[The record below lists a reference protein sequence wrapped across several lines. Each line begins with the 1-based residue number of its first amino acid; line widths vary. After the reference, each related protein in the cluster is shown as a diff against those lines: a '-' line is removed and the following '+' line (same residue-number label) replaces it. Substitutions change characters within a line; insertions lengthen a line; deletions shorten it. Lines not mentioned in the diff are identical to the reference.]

1 MVKFRFDYTTNPDI
15 PNAAA
20 MKAMMEGGGTAM
32 WKGIKGLRTK
42 EFTYREDANQ
52 AGYGFYT
59 FTNKADLDAYMKS
72 PTFAMMS

>member
-32 WKGIKGLRTK
+32 WAGIKGLRTK
-42 EFTYREDANQ
+42 EFTYREDAN
-52 AGYGFYT
+52 
-59 FTNKADLDAYMKS
+59 
-72 PTFAMMS
+72 